1 MSSSQVRLSKRALE
15 DLEDI
20 ADYLS
25 ERNPNAAARVL
36 QTLQKAFEA
45 LAESPQ
51 LGALRDDLHPGLR
64 IFSPSRPAHN
74 YVICFY
80 SLADGVEISDV
91 IHGARD
97 WPELFHAGER

>member
-1 MSSSQVRLSKRALE
+1 MPSPRYRISNRALA
-15 DLEDI
+15 DLNGI
-20 ADYLS
+20 ADYLG
-25 ERNPNAAARVL
+25 ERNPNAASRVL
-36 QTLQKAFEA
+36 QTLLNSFES
-45 LAESPQ
+45 LAESPAM
-51 LGALRDDLHPGLR
+51 GVLRDDLHPGLR

-97 WPELFHAGER
+97 WPELFHSGDR